1 MAPRALATA
10 DVTGASY
17 DNVVWGGDVTQTSS
31 VTNSISDEKKPL
43 YLSHGWCY
51 DYQYGSYII
60 LDTSCLVLIV
70 VLVQFVESEV
80 AVVCQLFL
88 LGKICEQLFIFS
100 FSFYL
105 MLRVILLSCII
116 YFLLISE
123 GVNWGLKGF
132 SSTFSHVVCLEI
144 SCTRTMYC
152 M

>member
-51 DYQYGSYII
+51 DYHYGSYII
-60 LDTSCLVLIV
+60 LDASCLVLIV

-80 AVVCQLFL
+80 AVVFQLFL
-88 LGKICEQLFIFS
+88 L
-100 FSFYL
+100 
-105 MLRVILLSCII
+105 
-116 YFLLISE
+116 
-123 GVNWGLKGF
+123 
-132 SSTFSHVVCLEI
+132 
-144 SCTRTMYC
+144 
-152 M
+152 